1 MPAPPAA
8 PAAPTPAPTAPKP
21 PWRYAA
27 ERRLG
32 RVARRLVGTAEPE
45 IPHALAIVGPDAAL
59 AASRHDGWAL
69 ACLERAAD
77 CDDGSEAQGAWVLLA
92 ACRPTL
98 VRRAIHGEPPTN
110 RRTHKARDRAANRN
124 RPGVGASSGM
134 SPGEATDGIR
144 R

>member
-8 PAAPTPAPTAPKP
+8 PAAPTPAAATPKP

-32 RVARRLVGTAEPE
+32 RLARRLVGLAEAE
-45 IPHALAIVGPDAAL
+45 IPFALAIVGADAAL
-59 AASRHDGWAL
+59 EASRCDGWAL

-92 ACRPTL
+92 ASRPTA
-98 VRRAIHGEPPTN
+98 VRRAIHGEPATN
-110 RRTHKARDRAANRN
+110 RRAGNGRRRAGNR
-124 RPGVGASSGM
+124 RRGRSAATAL

>member
-8 PAAPTPAPTAPKP
+8 PAAPTTAATAPKP

-32 RVARRLVGTAEPE
+32 RLARDLVGVAEAE
-45 IPHALAIVGPDAAL
+45 IPLALAIVGADAAL
-59 AASRHDGWAL
+59 EASRRDGWAL

-77 CDDGSEAQGAWVLLA
+77 CDDGSEAQGAWLLLA
-92 ACRPTL
+92 ASRPTL
-98 VRRAIHGEPPTN
+98 VRRAIHGEPGIN
-110 RRTHKARDRAANRN
+110 RRDGDRRRRAGNR
-124 RPGVGASSGM
+124 RRRGASAATAL